1 MLRIFPLVDWF
12 NGIVMIGVF
21 GVVVLILIGVLVVF
35 MNSGKK

>member
-1 MLRIFPLVDWF
+1 MAHIFPLVDWS

-35 MNSGKK
+35 MNSDKK